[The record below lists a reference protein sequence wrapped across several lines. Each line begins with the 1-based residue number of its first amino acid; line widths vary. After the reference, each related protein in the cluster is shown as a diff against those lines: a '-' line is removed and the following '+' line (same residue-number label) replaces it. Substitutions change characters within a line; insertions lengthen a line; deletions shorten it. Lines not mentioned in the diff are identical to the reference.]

1 MKYLPNFLLIAL
13 TLFLIS
19 CRSTDE
25 NSIVDQNT
33 PADTFFNINVGNK
46 WVYKTYENGD
56 FTNPQS
62 PTTFTGR
69 IDSVSI
75 VGTVNISGLTFSKQR
90 TKISWPLSNLN
101 NQESFKYL
109 RINSKGHLVYI
120 FNPNDPNITETSGH
134 VLHPGTDI
142 NFTYTYDFIDM
153 DQILG
158 NLFYK
163 LSTDKNIE
171 IEGNSYLVKPYL
183 GDFTPASTQPNLL
196 KKTQDISY
204 KKGVGLVRE
213 ICHSVYGKS
222 YFETR
227 LVSYTIK

>member
-1 MKYLPNFLLIAL
+1 MKHLLKLLLIAFTFL
-13 TLFLIS
+13 LIS

-25 NSIVDQNT
+25 T
-33 PADTFFNINVGNK
+33 PAATQPEDPFFNINVGNK
-46 WVYKTYENGD
+46 WVYKTYEISD

-62 PTTFTGR
+62 PSFFRGR

-75 VGTVNISGLTFSKQR
+75 VGNVNIAGLTFAKQR
-90 TKISWPLSNLN
+90 TKINWPNSNLN
-101 NQESFKYL
+101 NSESFKYL
-109 RINSKGHLVYI
+109 RVNSKGHLVYI
-120 FNPNDPNITETSGH
+120 INLNDPNITETSGK
-134 VLHPGTDI
+134 VLHPGTDL

-153 DQILG
+153 GQIVG

-183 GDFTPASTQPNLL
+183 GDFTPASNQPNLL

-222 YFETR
+222 YIETR
-227 LVSYTIK
+227 LVNATLK